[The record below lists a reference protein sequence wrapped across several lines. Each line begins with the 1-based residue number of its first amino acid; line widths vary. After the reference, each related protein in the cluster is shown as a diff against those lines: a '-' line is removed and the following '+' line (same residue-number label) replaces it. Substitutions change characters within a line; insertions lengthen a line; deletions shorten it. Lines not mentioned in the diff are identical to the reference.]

1 MKTGKMKVVGLKK
14 AIRLMASLLLATT
27 TIVVLGGCEDILTP
41 VAQEAVRIAELP
53 VRLLTVQP
61 LTNGISSPS
70 GQVEVKENEPLSIT
84 ATVNDGYTFLY
95 WEKLSGDGNV
105 VFVNADS
112 PNTEVRLTDEDAAI
126 HAVVSTTPRTLEV
139 TKIGDGS
146 VTPSST
152 VTVGDGMA
160 RNIEAVANDAAG
172 YTFAGW
178 SKTGG
183 TGSVIFGSAASASTT
198 VTLTG
203 GDANIQATFLI
214 KTYAITVTNTAGGS
228 TNAGSLTVQH
238 GVQSDQVTATPSGG
252 YVFTGW
258 TVTTGSGVSFSPNA
272 TDTTIRVAATD
283 GNATIR
289 ANFVA
294 VYTLTM
300 ATPIEGGYTSPSGSR
315 SVQNGAQTNIT
326 AYNYPTYR
334 FNGWVQTAGTGTAS
348 FGNASSASTT
358 VTVNNGNATIRANYT
373 KETVSL
379 VERGTYQHGD
389 FSTVPN
395 DALDAYMY
403 GGYLYLVGEGVTGSG
418 VVRRWN
424 VASPTAPTSASNDY
438 FYLTG
443 IGRTITGNGTQLF
456 IGTDSRLYR
465 FNIADFGSSFTNNVI
480 IDSVSDLSL
489 DSLTS
494 FYGIRSGNTITGY
507 YDSLSSG
514 DIITD
519 SVGWGFKH
527 VLGVPGGV
535 VAVQEDNGAHQL
547 AAYYALIGD
556 TQGVTSPDSSI
567 LLHNGYDMDPGWA
580 GKPIQDVD
588 REYAIIPVEDKD
600 TVASVRFYDVTALN
614 DIQHVGS
621 ATLSKRANRLAVDT
635 SGSNDYYVFAAAGSG
650 DGATVYVID
659 MWSKSSPVVR
669 TTLSI
674 SGFNSTD
681 AVTVNG
687 NYLYVVVDDPTS
699 GTNFKPT
706 VKVYEI
712 VKN

>member
-1 MKTGKMKVVGLKK
+1 
-14 AIRLMASLLLATT
+14 MASALLVTT

-70 GQVEVKENEPLSIT
+70 GPVEVKENEPLTIT

-112 PNTEVRLTDEDAAI
+112 PNTAVRLTDEDATI

-172 YTFAGW
+172 YMFAGW

-183 TGSVIFGSAASASTT
+183 TGNVVFGSATSASTT
-198 VTLTG
+198 VTLTL
-203 GDANIQATFLI
+203 GDASIQAAFELKPYTV
-214 KTYAITVTNTAGGS
+214 TVTNTAGGS
-228 TNAGSLTVQH
+228 VNAGSLAVQH
-238 GVQSDQVTATPSGG
+238 GVQSDQVTATPSAG

-258 TVTTGSGVSFSPNA
+258 TITAGSGVSFKPNA
-272 TDTTIRVAATD
+272 TATTIRVTATD

-294 VYTLTM
+294 IYTLTI
-300 ATPIEGGYTSPSGSR
+300 ATSIEGGYTSPTGSQ

-326 AYNYPTYR
+326 AYKYPTYR
-334 FNGWVQTAGTGTAS
+334 FNGWVQTAGSGTAA

-358 VTVNNGNATIRANYT
+358 VTVNNGNATIRANYI
-373 KETVSL
+373 KEAVSL

-389 FSTVPN
+389 FSTVPG
-395 DALDAYMY
+395 DALDAYLHN
-403 GGYLYLVGEGVTGSG
+403 GYLYLVGEGVTGNG

-424 VASPTAPTSASNDY
+424 VSTPTAPTSASNDY

-443 IGRTITGNGTQLF
+443 IARAITGNGTQLF

-465 FNIADFGSSFTNNVI
+465 FNIADFGSSFTNTAIN
-480 IDSVSDLSL
+480 DSVSDLSL

-507 YDSLSSG
+507 YSSLSSG
-514 DIITD
+514 NILTD
-519 SVGWGFKH
+519 SLGWGFTQ
-527 VLGVPGGV
+527 VLSVLGGV

-547 AAYYALIGD
+547 AAYYATINDQLGAI
-556 TQGVTSPDSSI
+556 SPDSSV
-567 LLHNGYDMDPGWA
+567 LLHNGADMEPGWA
-580 GKPIQDVD
+580 GKPVQDVD
-588 REYAIIPVEDKD
+588 REYAIVPVEDKD
-600 TVASVRFYDVTALN
+600 NVASVRFYDVTALN

-650 DGATVYVID
+650 DGAAVYVID
-659 MWSKSSPVVR
+659 MWRKSSPVVR
-669 TTLSI
+669 ASQNI
-674 SGFNSTD
+674 NGFNSAD
-681 AVTVNG
+681 AIIVNG
-687 NYLYVVVDDPTS
+687 NYLYVVVDDPTA